1 MTKLDFGSWGLQL
14 KGYLKE
20 INDPRKDDHAFIN
33 ERGDAAAG
41 EFEAARREGCNESQ
55 ALERAHHVLMAGL

>member
-1 MTKLDFGSWGLQL
+1 MAKLDFNSWGLQL
-14 KGYLKE
+14 KEYLKE
-20 INDPRKDDHAFIN
+20 TNDSRKDDNEFIN